1 MAHVSVLPRQKNPPR
16 YEQNQNARPLI
27 SDPEERC
34 WREAS
39 DGDPIKRTLASI
51 NLTPSAAR

>member
-16 YEQNQNARPLI
+16 YKQNQNARPLI
-27 SDPEERC
+27 SDPEEGC